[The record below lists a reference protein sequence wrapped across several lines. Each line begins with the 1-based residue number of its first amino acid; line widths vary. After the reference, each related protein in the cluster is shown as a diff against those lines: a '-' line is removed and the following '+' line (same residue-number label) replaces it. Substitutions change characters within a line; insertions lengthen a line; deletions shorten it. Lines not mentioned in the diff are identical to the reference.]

1 MPADDGLWA
10 NEAQGVAPGRPAA
23 GEPDPEDAVR
33 WREARTLGT
42 MAQKGQLL
50 AEGEVLER
58 QMSARPQGGGERAQ
72 QNEQEGTH
80 GRGSVTLR

>member
-1 MPADDGLWA
+1 MT
-10 NEAQGVAPGRPAA
+10 VSGRTRHKASRQVGHRWESQTQKTRSA
-23 GEPDPEDAVR
+23 GEKT
-33 WREARTLGT
+33 RTLGT

-58 QMSARPQGGGERAQ
+58 QMSARPQGGCERAQ
-72 QNEQEGTH
+72 QKEQEGTH